1 MLNPLIDEIFELL
14 INKKVWMVHTLASEL
29 KQRGFLD
36 TLAAEPERDLFKRN
50 FLIMNALY
58 QLQQQLMP
66 KQQSSITLW
75 KFFHVPALKTA
86 TELNL
91 PTE

>member
-36 TLAAEPERDLFKRN
+36 TLA
-50 FLIMNALY
+50 
-58 QLQQQLMP
+58 
-66 KQQSSITLW
+66 T
-75 KFFHVPALKTA
+75 
-86 TELNL
+86 
-91 PTE
+91 